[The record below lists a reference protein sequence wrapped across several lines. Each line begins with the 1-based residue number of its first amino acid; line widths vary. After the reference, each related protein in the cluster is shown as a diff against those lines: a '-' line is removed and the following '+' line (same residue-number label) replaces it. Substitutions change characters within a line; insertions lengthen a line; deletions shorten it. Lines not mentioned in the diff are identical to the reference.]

1 MALANFNKK
10 DETEVVFAKPVN
22 TSKTLAKTFGYMAIA
37 LVVTAAVALGLGAL
51 FAYLLF
57 PDYSF
62 GGETFNTTA
71 FTAYIVV
78 MIVSLLAL
86 IIDSIA
92 MRAVFAKGKHSIW
105 PHYLIFAALMGV
117 FLSSFLVLGVDF
129 GVIAEAAGI
138 SALVFGILF
147 LIGYFSK
154 KDLNPLAFAA
164 WGLLCMVGLFGILFF
179 VLFLIIPGAYLFY
192 NLIYCGVFALVM
204 LISVATDCFNAKKML
219 ENGQANDNLALY
231 CAYIMYTDFIM
242 IFFRVLYLLALI
254 SEDKKK

>member
-10 DETEVVFAKPVN
+10 DETEVVYAKPIN

-37 LVVTAAVALGLGAL
+37 LVITAVVALGVGAL

-62 GGETFNTTA
+62 GGETFNSTA

-78 MIVSLLAL
+78 MIVSLVAL
-86 IIDSIA
+86 IIDSMA
-92 MRAVFAKGKHSIW
+92 MRVVFAKGKHSIW

-154 KDLNPLAFAA
+154 KDLNPLVFAGWA
-164 WGLLCMVGLFGILFF
+164 LLCMVGLFGLLFF

-204 LISVATDCFNAKKML
+204 LISVAADCFNAKKML
-219 ENGQANDNLALY
+219 EHGQGNDNLALY
-231 CAYIMYTDFIM
+231 CAYMMYTDFIM
-242 IFFRVLYLLALI
+242 IFLRVLYFLALI
-254 SEDKKK
+254 SGNKKK

>member
-62 GGETFNTTA
+62 GWETFNTTA
-71 FTAYIVV
+71 FTDYIVV

-92 MRAVFAKGKHSIW
+92 MRAVFA
-105 PHYLIFAALMGV
+105 
-117 FLSSFLVLGVDF
+117 
-129 GVIAEAAGI
+129 
-138 SALVFGILF
+138 
-147 LIGYFSK
+147 
-154 KDLNPLAFAA
+154 
-164 WGLLCMVGLFGILFF
+164 
-179 VLFLIIPGAYLFY
+179 
-192 NLIYCGVFALVM
+192 
-204 LISVATDCFNAKKML
+204 
-219 ENGQANDNLALY
+219 
-231 CAYIMYTDFIM
+231 
-242 IFFRVLYLLALI
+242 
-254 SEDKKK
+254 

>member
-219 ENGQANDNLALY
+219 ENAWHSRWKPMKKLPRW
-231 CAYIMYTDFIM
+231 CAGKQQIPWIKCC
-242 IFFRVLYLLALI
+242 LN
-254 SEDKKK
+254 